1 MKLEICVGSI
11 HSAMNAQKGGADRV
25 ELCDNLF
32 EGGTTASYGA
42 IKFCVENLDIGTMV
56 IIRPRAGDF
65 LFSSEEVDVMLSDIK
80 MARELGAQGVVI
92 GVLKADGHVDV
103 ETCKRLVEASG
114 DLDVTFHRA
123 FDMAIDWQQALED
136 VIGLG
141 CSRLLS
147 SGQEISSF
155 EGAET
160 LAEMVKQADGRI
172 SIMPGG
178 GITMRNLE
186 RIAEITGVTEMHMAA
201 HIEQQSQMQ
210 YQHDGAFMGGELRKP
225 EFAIDV
231 AGVGAVA
238 GFKKLMS

>member
-1 MKLEICVGSI
+1 MKLEICIGSV
-11 HSAMNAQKGGADRV
+11 HSALNAQAGGADRV

-32 EGGTTASYGA
+32 EGDTTASYGA
-42 IKFCVENLDIGTMV
+42 VKFCVENLSIGTMV

-65 LFSSEEVDVMLSDIK
+65 LFSPEEMQVMLADIK
-80 MARELGAQGVVI
+80 MARDLGVQGVVI
-92 GVLKADGHVDV
+92 GALKANGHVDV
-103 ETCKRLVEASG
+103 ENCKRLVEAAG

-123 FDMAIDWQQALED
+123 FDMTIDWQQALED

-160 LAEMVKQADGRI
+160 LAKMVKQADGRI
-172 SIMPGG
+172 SVMPGG

-201 HIEQQSQMQ
+201 HVEQASGMQ
-210 YQHDGAFMGGELRKP
+210 FQHDGAFMGGELRKP
-225 EFAIDV
+225 EFAVDV
-231 AGVGAVA
+231 AGVAAVA
-238 GFKKLMS
+238 NFKKLMN

>member
-1 MKLEICVGSI
+1 MELEICIGSV
-11 HSAMNAQKGGADRV
+11 HSALNAQAGGADRV

-42 IKFCVENLDIGTMV
+42 IKFCAENLSIGTMV

-65 LFSSEEVDVMLSDIK
+65 LFSPEETQVMLSDIK
-80 MARELGAQGVVI
+80 MARELDVQGVVI
-92 GVLKADGHVDV
+92 GALKADGHVDV
-103 ETCKRLVEASG
+103 ETCKRLVEAAG

-160 LAEMVKQADGRI
+160 LAKMVKQSDGRI

-178 GITMRNLE
+178 GITERNLE
-186 RIAEITGVTEMHMAA
+186 RIAKITGVTEMHMAA
-201 HIEQQSQMQ
+201 HVEQASGMQ
-210 YQHDGAFMGGELRKP
+210 FQHDGAFMGGELRKP
-225 EFAIDV
+225 EFAVDV
-231 AGVGAVA
+231 AGVAAVA
-238 GFKKLMS
+238 NFKRLMS